1 MQLKIIKSDGSVEEY
16 LHTKV
21 IGTFNNALAMAGK
34 PSVYAAEQF
43 AEAVT
48 FHLYREKTAHAI
60 TSDEVHLM
68 IESVL
73 NATGYY
79 EAAQMLCEHR
89 LTRKLKRKR
98 IEVYDDREYDKKGS
112 YYAPCQWNKSCI
124 TEDLVKKNGLS
135 RQMARVVASSVE
147 DKILT
152 LEMLRVSRQLIKQLV
167 IADMDSMLEAH
178 KQLQIVAC

>member
-1 MQLKIIKSDGSVEEY
+1 MQLKIIKCDGSVEEY

-21 IGTFNNALAMAGK
+21 IGTFNNALALAGK

-48 FHLYREKTAHAI
+48 FHLYREKTAHAV
-60 TSDEVHLM
+60 TSDEIHLM

-79 EAAQMLCEHR
+79 QAAQLLSDHR
-89 LTRKLKRKR
+89 IARKLKRKR
-98 IEVYDDREYDKKGS
+98 IEVYDDRQYDKKGC
-112 YYAPCQWNKSCI
+112 YYAPCQWDKSCI

-135 RQMARVVASSVE
+135 RQMARVIASSVE
-147 DKILT
+147 EKILI
-152 LEMLRVSRQLIKQLV
+152 LEMLKVSRQLIRQLV

-178 KQLQIVAC
+178 KQLQIIAG

>member
-1 MQLKIIKSDGSVEEY
+1 MQLKIIKCDGSVEEY

-21 IGTFNNALAMAGK
+21 IGTFNNALTLAGK
-34 PSVYAAEQF
+34 SNVYAAEQF

-48 FHLYREKTAHAI
+48 YHLYREKTAHAI

-68 IESVL
+68 VESVL

-79 EAAQMLCEHR
+79 QAGHLLSEHR

-98 IEVYDDREYDKKGS
+98 IEVYDDKQSAKKGS
-112 YYAPCQWNKSCI
+112 YYAPCQWDKSCI
-124 TEDLVKKNGLS
+124 GVDLAKKNGLS
-135 RQMARVVASSVE
+135 RQMARVIASSVE

-178 KQLQIVAC
+178 KQLHIIAG

>member
-1 MQLKIIKSDGSVEEY
+1 MQLRIIKCDGSVEEY

-21 IGTFNNALAMAGK
+21 IGTFNNALALAGK
-34 PSVYAAEQF
+34 PSVFAAEQF

-48 FHLYREKTAHAI
+48 FHLYHEKTAHAI

-79 EAAQMLCEHR
+79 QAAQLLSEHR

-98 IEVYDDREYDKKGS
+98 IEVFDDRQYEKKGC
-112 YYAPCQWNKSCI
+112 YYNPCQWDKSCI
-124 TEDLVKKNGLS
+124 IDDLVKKNGLS
-135 RQMARVVASSVE
+135 RQMARVIASSVE
-147 DKILT
+147 EKMLT

-167 IADMDSMLEAH
+167 ISNMDSMLEAQ
-178 KQLQIVAC
+178 KQLQIIAS

>member
-1 MQLKIIKSDGSVEEY
+1 MQLKIIKCDGSVEEY

-21 IGTFNNALAMAGK
+21 IGTFNNALALAGK
-34 PSVYAAEQF
+34 PSVFAAEQF

-48 FHLYREKTAHAI
+48 FHLYHEKTAHAI

-68 IESVL
+68 VEAVL

-79 EAAQMLCEHR
+79 EAAQLLSEHR

-98 IEVYDDREYDKKGS
+98 IEVFDDRQYDKKGC
-112 YYAPCQWNKSCI
+112 YYTPCQWDKSCI
-124 TEDLVKKNGLS
+124 IEDLAKKNGLS
-135 RQMARVVASSVE
+135 RQMARVIASSVE
-147 DKILT
+147 EKILM

-167 IADMDSMLEAH
+167 IGDMDSMLEAH
-178 KQLQIVAC
+178 KQLQIIAS

>member
-1 MQLKIIKSDGSVEEY
+1 
-16 LHTKV
+16 
-21 IGTFNNALAMAGK
+21 
-34 PSVYAAEQF
+34 
-43 AEAVT
+43 
-48 FHLYREKTAHAI
+48 
-60 TSDEVHLM
+60 M

-79 EAAQMLCEHR
+79 EAAQLLSEHR

-98 IEVYDDREYDKKGS
+98 IEVYDDRQYDKKGS
-112 YYAPCQWNKSCI
+112 YYTPCQWDKSCI
-124 TEDLVKKNGLS
+124 TEDLAKKNGLS
-135 RQMARVVASSVE
+135 RQMARVIASSVE
-147 DKILT
+147 EKILM